1 MSPGSLLIADP
12 SVIGD
17 NNFHRSIILLV
28 EHDHNGS
35 FGFIINNPLNY
46 TTNDI
51 TIEMEYDFPLYYG
64 GPVDQENLFFVHKMG
79 NLIPNSLQIQN
90 DLYWGGD
97 FKKTISLVND
107 QQLNVND
114 IKFFLGYSGWSPNQ
128 LNLEIE
134 SKSWIVKKNSNSS
147 EIFRNKSKSLWSKK
161 MKELGGDFILWSNSP
176 ENPYEN

>member
-51 TIEMEYDFPLYYG
+51 TIEMEGFMSFQYG
-64 GPVDQENLFFVHKMG
+64 EIEHYG
-79 NLIPNSLQIQN
+79 
-90 DLYWGGD
+90 
-97 FKKTISLVND
+97 KKGSGRVITSNFLP
-107 QQLNVND
+107 
-114 IKFFLGYSGWSPNQ
+114 IKFTKDYLDFL
-128 LNLEIE
+128 L
-134 SKSWIVKKNSNSS
+134 
-147 EIFRNKSKSLWSKK
+147 
-161 MKELGGDFILWSNSP
+161 D
-176 ENPYEN
+176 

>member
-1 MSPGSLLIADP
+1 LSPGSLLIADP
-12 SVIGD
+12 SAIGD

-28 EHDHNGS
+28 EHDYNGS

-79 NLIPNSLQIQN
+79 DLIPNSVQIQN

-97 FKKTISLVND
+97 FKKTISLVNNK
-107 QQLNVND
+107 QLNIND

-147 EIFRNKSKSLWSKK
+147 EIFRTKSKSLWSKK